1 MADVFKEVEGS
12 TNNMFAL
19 VWRNLRLLY
28 LENGIQGLVF
38 SGKGVRYHILLR
50 INISPLSPPP
60 TRQEEGAGGGGR
72 KVLQYPL
79 C

>member
-50 INISPLSPPP
+50 KNIFPLTFLAYTHTS
-60 TRQEEGAGGGGR
+60 GGG